1 MKKKVFVVTLVVLV
15 SFLLLADTSK
25 AFENS
30 VAGIFLDDA
39 KSMKRIFPD
48 GKLKLIEKN
57 GYHVNIENKK
67 QTEVFSAFF
76 CEGDAT
82 LCFSIFVVKEKL
94 NNFKEPIFTQL
105 KNIDNFVTAKGIKLG
120 LSKVEVIKILGGKFE
135 IVEKEKGVK
144 IIKYNIK
151 GKEKFE
157 VLKKYNVPEYFGEY
171 IFKNDKL
178 VEFSFGFPCE

>member
-48 GKLKLIEKN
+48 GKMKLIEKN

-94 NNFKEPIFTQL
+94 NNFRANCKTIF
-105 KNIDNFVTAKGIKLG
+105 V
-120 LSKVEVIKILGGKFE
+120 
-135 IVEKEKGVK
+135 
-144 IIKYNIK
+144 
-151 GKEKFE
+151 
-157 VLKKYNVPEYFGEY
+157 KKYRMSTSEKLSHKVR
-171 IFKNDKL
+171 IF
-178 VEFSFGFPCE
+178 C

>member
-1 MKKKVFVVTLVVLV
+1 M
-15 SFLLLADTSK
+15 
-25 AFENS
+25 
-30 VAGIFLDDA
+30 
-39 KSMKRIFPD
+39 
-48 GKLKLIEKN
+48 
-57 GYHVNIENKK
+57 
-67 QTEVFSAFF
+67 
-76 CEGDAT
+76 
-82 LCFSIFVVKEKL
+82 
-94 NNFKEPIFTQL
+94 